1 MLRRSL
7 AFLAAATMVA
17 APVAAQSSTAPSA
30 APLSVSARAG
40 APAGQASDLR
50 GGNYVVPLIAVAI
63 IILGILTA
71 TGVIFDNDHPPT
83 SP

>member
-7 AFLAAATMVA
+7 AFLAAATRAA

-30 APLSVSARAG
+30 APLSVTARAG
-40 APAGQASDLR
+40 APAGQGNDLR
-50 GGNYVVPLIAVAI
+50 GGSFVAPAIALIIV
-63 IILGILTA
+63 ILGILTA